1 MQNPV
6 GQKNVQFK
14 LSTRHHVLV
23 LLLIAT
29 LPVLGLILY
38 NGNQDRHD
46 ARKFGRNQAMEVLRA
61 IQFKQ
66 QNVVESTDQL
76 LTALGQIPTIQNR
89 NPVACRQLLYSMLEQ
104 YTQYISLAAFN
115 SNGQL
120 LCSSAQTTETLN
132 IFNQPHVQQALSNK
146 QLSSA
151 DYSISNS
158 KKQPAL
164 AIAKPIINADNEIQ
178 TLLHAKVNLGW
189 LEEHIQQLPLYSAS
203 LLTMFDKD
211 GTVFFQHPAQSGAKT
226 GHKYPQTE
234 LIKTAV
240 KLKHL
245 GVMERS
251 DEHGTDLIHA
261 YAPLNNRS
269 LNTFISVS
277 VPADVVMAKANHALQ
292 QNLILAALVTLS
304 AIMIAFAWSH
314 RLFVN
319 PIRNLAEA
327 ATQVR
332 QGKLNTQIENNNG
345 PKELSQLG
353 RTFNQMTTA
362 LQHRAEDQARIEHA
376 LSQLIQQHRD
386 TSSAEFLVAVAS
398 ILADTLEVDYCL
410 IGLTGPD
417 QHKKFYSCTFW
428 GEGRQLDNISINTQ
442 ATPHDELLEKE
453 RFRIYR
459 NNVQQLFPGD
469 PLLHDLN
476 IKSYAGISLTDFS
489 KTPCG
494 LLVVMN
500 NHPIKNDEMYHSLLQ
515 IFAARITVELERE
528 QTERQRQQLLNETRL
543 AATAFESHE
552 GMFITDR
559 ERNILRVNRAFRK
572 MTGHHESE
580 VLGRQP
586 DLLFSDSQTNDFS
599 EKIWEYA
606 NEQMKWSG
614 EAELNCKAGSPFPA
628 DLTISSVRGEG
639 GEITHYVAHFHDI
652 SERKQSEAK
661 IQHQAFHDALTNLPN
676 RTLLLDRLE
685 TTLATLRRRDEYGAL
700 MFIDLDHFKHINDS
714 LGHPVGDALLI
725 NIAERLKHSLRQEDS
740 VARLGGDEFV
750 VLLPQLNKDRQTSQ
764 HEAHGLARKLLRV
777 LSEEYNIAGHTLKT
791 SVSIGIA
798 IFPDHNLDAHD
809 ILRHA
814 DLAMYSAKDSGRGS
828 VKVFESEMQTRL
840 IDRLKLENELKQAY
854 EQDQFILYHQPQI
867 KVETNTIIGSEVLL
881 RWQHPEKGLLLPDE
895 FISVM
900 EESGLI
906 LTIGDWIL
914 DQACATLAS
923 SNIPIIAVNISPGQ
937 FAEKRFVDG
946 IINLL
951 NKYQLDGKRLEL
963 EITERIVIKD
973 IDETIRKMNRLKDHG
988 VRFSIDDFG
997 TGYSSLAYIKQLPI
1011 DTLKID
1017 RSFIQDCLTDNNDKA
1032 IVRAIISMAKSLELG
1047 IVAEGVET
1055 REQLNFLKMMNCP
1068 SYQGY
1073 YFSRPIPEDEFI
1085 ALLQKPPARLF
1096 NN

>member
-1 MQNPV
+1 MQNSV
-6 GQKNVQFK
+6 GQKNSHFK
-14 LSTRHHVLV
+14 LSTRHHVLI

-38 NGNQDRHD
+38 SGNQDRHD
-46 ARKFGRNQAMEVLRA
+46 ARKLGRNQAMDVLRA

-66 QNVVESTDQL
+66 ENVIESTNQL
-76 LTALGQIPTIQNR
+76 LIALGQIPTIQNHS
-89 NPVACRQLLYSMLEQ
+89 PAACNKLLNSMLEQ
-104 YTQYISLAAFN
+104 YRQYISLAAFN

-120 LCSSAQTTETLN
+120 LCSSAQTTETQN
-132 IFNQPHVQQALSNK
+132 ISNQPHFQHALSSK

-151 DYSISNS
+151 GYNAINA
-158 KKQPAL
+158 KHQPAL
-164 AIAKPIINADNEIQ
+164 AIIKPILNTNNEIQ
-178 TLLHAKVNLGW
+178 VLLNAMVNLRW
-189 LEEHIQQLPLYSAS
+189 LEEHTQQLPLYSGS
-203 LLTMFDKD
+203 LLTMFDSE
-211 GTVFFQHPAQSGAKT
+211 GTVLFQHPAQTGAKT
-226 GHKYPQTE
+226 GHKYQQSE
-234 LIKTAV
+234 LLETAV
-240 KLKHL
+240 RLKHL
-245 GVMERS
+245 GVMERR
-251 DEHGTDLIHA
+251 DEHGTEFIHA
-261 YAPLNNRS
+261 YAPLNNRTH
-269 LNTFISVS
+269 NTFISVS
-277 VPADVVMAKANHALQ
+277 VPADIIMARANQALQ
-292 QNLILAALVTLS
+292 QNLFLAALVTLS
-304 AIMIAFAWSH
+304 AIMLAFAWSH

-319 PIRNLAEA
+319 PIRHLAEA
-327 ATQVR
+327 ATKVR
-332 QGKLNTQIENNNG
+332 QGKLSTQIEDNNG

-362 LQHRAEDQARIEHA
+362 LQHRADDQAHIEQA

-398 ILADTLEVDYCL
+398 ILADSLEVDYCL
-410 IGLTGPD
+410 IGLTTPN
-417 QHKKFYSCTFW
+417 QQTKFYSCAFW
-428 GEGRQLDNISINTQ
+428 GEGRQFDNISVTTQ
-442 ATPHDELLEKE
+442 ATPHEALLEKE

-459 NNVQQLFPGD
+459 NNVQQLFPDD

-476 IKSYAGISLTDFS
+476 IKSYAGISLTDFN
-489 KTPCG
+489 KNPCG

-515 IFAARITVELERE
+515 IFAARITAELERE
-528 QTERQRQQLLNETRL
+528 QTERQRQQLLDETQL

-552 GMFITDR
+552 GMFITDAD
-559 ERNILRVNRAFRK
+559 RNILRVNQAFK
-572 MTGHHESE
+572 KITGYSE
-580 VLGRQP
+580 ADVVGKP
-586 DLLFSDSQTNDFS
+586 PNYLFSPDRDDSN
-599 EKIWEYA
+599 EWIWQVA
-606 NEQMKWSG
+606 NEKMKWSG
-614 EAELNCKAGSPFPA
+614 EPEFICKDGTPFSA
-628 DLTISSVRGEG
+628 YLTISSVKRESGHVS
-639 GEITHYVAHFHDI
+639 HYVAHFQDI
-652 SERKQSEAK
+652 SKRKQAEAK

-685 TTLATLRRRDEYGAL
+685 TTLATLKRRNEYGAL

-725 NIAERLKHSLRQEDS
+725 NIADRLKNSLRQEDS

-750 VLLPQLNKDRQTSQ
+750 VLLPQLNKDRQVSR
-764 HEAHGLARKLLRV
+764 HEAHGLARKILRV

-798 IFPDHNLDAHD
+798 IFPEYNLDAND

-828 VKVFESEMQTRL
+828 VKVFENEMQTRL

-854 EQDQFILYHQPQI
+854 EQDQFVLHHQPQLE
-867 KVETNTIIGSEVLL
+867 VETNTIIGSEVLL
-881 RWQHPEKGLLLPDE
+881 RWQHPEKGLLLPGE

-906 LTIGDWIL
+906 LSIGNWIL
-914 DQACATLAS
+914 EQACATLAS
-923 SNIPIIAVNISPGQ
+923 SEIPIIAVNISPAQ
-937 FAEKRFVDG
+937 FAEKGFVDG

-951 NKYQLDGKRLEL
+951 KKYQLDGKRLEL

-973 IDETIRKMNRLKDHG
+973 IDETIRKMNSLKDYG

-1032 IVRAIISMAKSLELG
+1032 IVRAIISMAKSLELS

-1055 REQLNFLKMMNCP
+1055 KEQLNFLKMIGCP
-1068 SYQGY
+1068 IFQGY
-1073 YFSRPIPEDEFI
+1073 YFSHPIPVDEFI
-1085 ALLQKPPARLF
+1085 DLLQQPRQAI
-1096 NN
+1096 